1 MSIACYRRSDSSAWV
16 KNGPGEKRTR
26 DYMNGWNRQG
36 WIKYRRRT
44 WKSLALRLT
53 GPWKSISGWFN
64 VFILQMKNIGFF
76 VKICLKVF
84 YKGVYLFF
92 LKIQPAFSQQLYC
105 YVNSFH
111 PIINRATYV
120 NRSTLY
126 STKQT
131 FVRRITLLPLS
142 KCNSS
147 NLVATD

>member
-16 KNGPGEKRTR
+16 KNGPGATRTR
-26 DYMNGWNRQG
+26 DYTNGWNRLR
-36 WIKYRRRT
+36 WIKYTRRT
-44 WKSLALRLT
+44 SKSLALLLT
-53 GPWKSISGWFN
+53 GPYESISGWFN
-64 VFILQMKNIGFF
+64 VFTLKMKNIGFF
-76 VKICLKVF
+76 VKICFKVF
-84 YKGVYLFF
+84 FKGVYLFL

-131 FVRRITLLPLS
+131 FLRRITLLPFS
-142 KCNSS
+142 KCN
-147 NLVATD
+147 